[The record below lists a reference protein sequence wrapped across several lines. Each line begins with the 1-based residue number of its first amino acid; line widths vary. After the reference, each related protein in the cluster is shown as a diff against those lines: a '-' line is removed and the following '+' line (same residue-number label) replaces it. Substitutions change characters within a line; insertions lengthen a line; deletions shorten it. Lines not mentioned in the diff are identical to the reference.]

1 MKKKNVDSFL
11 TEGQALVDKNLF
23 LQAEKVA
30 QSMIADFP
38 NKYEGYHLRFLIL
51 MKKAERKQSKESK
64 KNENTAQFK
73 VVRLY
78 LDEIPDIFSFTPQ
91 FLCDNMEW
99 YSAQGKEKEFLAL
112 TESDDR
118 YMQVI
123 PNEVLKLKYRYLYE
137 QHDTGYVEALKDLIT
152 KYPDIDAMIALMT
165 LYFADQQYDKTV
177 KLGADILNNC
187 ELNDRQMYLV
197 LFYQIYSIYYMTD
210 KNPPEEMAIWIK
222 QAGLK
227 CIKIA
232 DRFGDES
239 AYNEVKSTLSDLMT
253 QISVNK
259 K

>member
-1 MKKKNVDSFL
+1 MELNLISLFD
-11 TEGQALVDKNLF
+11 EGQELIEQKQYLK
-23 LQAEKVA
+23 AEKIA

-64 KNENTAQFK
+64 KNENTAQYK

-210 KNPPEEMAIWIK
+210 KNPPEEMVAWIK
-222 QAGLK
+222 QAGHK
-227 CIKIA
+227 CIEIA
-232 DRFGDES
+232 ARIGNES
-239 AYNEVKSTLSDLMT
+239 VYQEVRTAINELFSEMN
-253 QISVNK
+253 QQENK
-259 K
+259 